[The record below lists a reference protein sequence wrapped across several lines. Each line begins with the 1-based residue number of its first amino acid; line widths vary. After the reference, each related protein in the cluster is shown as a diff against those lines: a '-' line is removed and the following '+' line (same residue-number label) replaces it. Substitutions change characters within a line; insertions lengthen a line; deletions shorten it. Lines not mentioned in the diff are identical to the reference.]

1 MIVSHSRLWLNNS
14 SFCPMTFIRCGKQRA
29 ILTTQI
35 DFAILTNM
43 VLVNTALT
51 LQDLPSP
58 PEGKTGWPWTEQTE
72 VYPDKSPDGSDW
84 PRISIVTPN
93 YNYGHF
99 IEETIRS
106 VLLQG
111 YPNLEYI
118 VIDGGSTD
126 NSIEMIKK
134 YEKWLFYW
142 VSEKD
147 SGQSHAINKGLRKS
161 TGIIFNWINSDDIL
175 NLASLYKVACI
186 WKERNPDIL
195 VGSGRIITKKE
206 CIEWIPHR
214 SISALDLA
222 LYFQGKVGMSQPSTF
237 LSLNLIKRIGG
248 LRENFHYIVDYSL
261 YINLLLSENTS
272 IRRLTTINI
281 CLSTVKLH
289 EAAKTASSW
298 SKFEK
303 EAIQMLSDIIT
314 KFPANERKDIK
325 KHIYQLSIQVAVRD
339 ANLNLGFAGL
349 VSLLTLLLK
358 NPFYIFSRFYLGAL
372 KNKLVEATA
381 R

>member
-1 MIVSHSRLWLNNS
+1 M
-14 SFCPMTFIRCGKQRA
+14 Q
-29 ILTTQI
+29 TTRYI
-35 DFAILTNM
+35 NYTNRFAILTNM

-58 PEGKTGWPWTEQTE
+58 PEGKTDWPWTEQTE
-72 VYPDKSPDGSDW
+72 IFPAKSPDGSDW

-118 VIDGGSTD
+118 VIDGGSND
-126 NSIEMIKK
+126 NSVEIIKK

-147 SGQSHAINKGLRKS
+147 SGQSNAINKGIRKS

-175 NLASLYKVACI
+175 NSASLYHVASI

-195 VGSGRIITKKE
+195 VGSSRIITKEE
-206 CIEWIPHR
+206 CIEWIPNQ

-222 LYFQGKVGMSQPSTF
+222 LCFQGKVGMSQPSTF
-237 LSLNLIKRIGG
+237 LNLNLVEGIGG
-248 LRENFHYIVDYSL
+248 LRENLHYIIDYSL
-261 YINLLLSENTS
+261 YINLLLSKDIS
-272 IRRLTTINI
+272 IRRLTTINT

-289 EAAKTASSW
+289 EEAKTVSSW
-298 SKFEK
+298 SKFEQ
-303 EAIQMLSDIIT
+303 EAIQMLSEITT
-314 KFPANERKDIK
+314 KFPANERKDIEQ
-325 KHIYQLSIQVAVRD
+325 HIYQLSIQVAVRN
-339 ANLNLGFAGL
+339 ANSNLGFAGL

-358 NPFYIFSRFYLGAL
+358 KPFFIFSRFYLGAL
-372 KNKLVEATA
+372 KNKLVEAAA

>member
-1 MIVSHSRLWLNNS
+1 
-14 SFCPMTFIRCGKQRA
+14 
-29 ILTTQI
+29 
-35 DFAILTNM
+35 M
-43 VLVNTALT
+43 VFVNTALT
-51 LQDLPSP
+51 LQNLPTP
-58 PEGKTGWPWTEQTE
+58 PEDKTGWPWTEQTE
-72 VYPDKSPDGSDW
+72 VFTDKMPDGSDW

-126 NSIEMIKK
+126 NSIEIIKK

-147 SGQSHAINKGLRKS
+147 TGQSNAINKGIRKS

-175 NLASLYKVACI
+175 NSASLYNVACI

-195 VGSGRIITKKE
+195 VGSSRIITQEKY
-206 CIEWIPHR
+206 IDWIPHET
-214 SISALDLA
+214 ISVLELA
-222 LYFQGKVGMSQPSTF
+222 LCFQGKVGMSQPSTF
-237 LSLNLIKRIGG
+237 LNLDLVKCIGG
-248 LRENFHYIVDYSL
+248 LCENFHYIIDYSL

-272 IRRLTTINI
+272 IKRLTTINT

-289 EAAKTASSW
+289 EEAKTVSSW
-298 SKFEK
+298 SQFEK
-303 EAIQMLSDIIT
+303 ETLQMLAGIMT
-314 KFPANERKDIK
+314 KFPENERKDVK
-325 KHIYQLSIQVAVRD
+325 QHIYQLSIQVAVRD
-339 ANLNLGFAGL
+339 ATLNVGFAGL
-349 VSLLTLLLK
+349 VALINLLLK
-358 NPFYIFSRFYLGAL
+358 NPFFIFSRFYLGAL
-372 KNKLVEATA
+372 KNKLVEAIA